1 MKKERKKRK
10 IRIMPARSELLQLAA
25 SAASRGISEE
35 QLISDVLLRPQP
47 IGRFVSVDEVASLAE
62 YLCSDDAA
70 AVTGAML
77 SIDGGWTTQ

>member
-1 MKKERKKRK
+1 MT
-10 IRIMPARSELLQLAA
+10 
-25 SAASRGISEE
+25 EE

-47 IGRFVSVDEVASLAE
+47 IGRFVSVDEVASLAQF
-62 YLCSDDAA
+62 LCSDDAA

>member
-1 MKKERKKRK
+1 M
-10 IRIMPARSELLQLAA
+10 LQLAS
-25 SAASRGISEE
+25 SAASRGMTEE

-47 IGRFVSVDEVASLAE
+47 IGRFVSVDEVAALAQ
-62 YLCSDDAA
+62 YLCSDEAS